1 MAVLLPFRPNWAK
14 GFSVTLNYLTDI
26 GQFYDGTEE
35 RRAQRAFPRR
45 QFEFTPMERDD
56 KAKSVQSFMAVD
68 GNERFFVADFSRWRR
83 TAAPIA
89 VGETTLVLD
98 SSCTWAAATNRLVV
112 DDGVAQQV
120 VRVASAAGLT
130 LTLVAG
136 PAIAVPVGAKVY
148 ACVES
153 YLDEPQGIVRVTNR
167 AGEFPLS
174 LLEYPGESAKLAPAA
189 WPTTFSGLPLF
200 DHRPDWSSRPRV
212 KVESDREFYDFSK
225 GKVGFT
231 SARGYLS
238 TVYQFGHVGKTR
250 TESEALFDFFCAMR
264 GRQGE
269 FWLPS
274 WIDDMRLADD
284 YTSGLALVVAGDS
297 IAQAAADPTRRHIR
311 ITTTAG
317 DVLLRRVVSMALSG
331 GDTELTLDAALPGA
345 LSALDVTS
353 ISWLHRAR
361 FASDSATFTW
371 ETDSLMTTT
380 LNFTTLREPA

>member
-1 MAVLLPFRPNWAK
+1 MAVLLPFRPNWSK

-45 QFEFTPMERDD
+45 QFELTPMERDD
-56 KAKSVQSFMAVD
+56 RAKAVQSFMTVA
-68 GNERFFVADFSRWRR
+68 GNERFFVADYGRWRR
-83 TAAPIA
+83 ADAPIA
-89 VGETTLVLD
+89 PGGTTLVLD
-98 SSCTWAAATNRLVV
+98 SSCTWAGATHRVVV
-112 DDGVAQQV
+112 DDGVTQQV
-120 VRVASAAGLT
+120 LRVASAAGLT
-130 LTLVAG
+130 LTLVSG
-136 PAIAVPVGAKVY
+136 PAIAVPAGAKVY

-174 LLEYPGESAKLAPAA
+174 LLEFPGESAKLVPAA
-189 WPTTFSGLPLF
+189 WPTTFKSLPLF

-212 KVESDREFYDFSK
+212 KVESDREFFDFNK

-231 SARGYLS
+231 TARGYLS
-238 TVYQFGHVGKTR
+238 TVYQFGHVGKSR
-250 TESEALFDFFCAMR
+250 AESEALFDFFCAMR

-274 WIDDMRLADD
+274 WLDDMRLGQD
-284 YTSGLALVVAGDS
+284 YTTGAVLVIAGDT
-297 IAQAAADPTRRHIR
+297 IAQAATDPTRRHIR
-311 ITTTAG
+311 IALLDGT
-317 DVLLRRVVSMALSG
+317 VLLREVLSIALSG

-345 LSALDVTS
+345 LSAGDVAS

-361 FASDSATFTW
+361 FASDSASFSW

-380 LNFTTLREPA
+380 FNFTTLREPA

>member
-1 MAVLLPFRPNWAK
+1 MAVLLPFRPNWSK

-26 GQFYDGTEE
+26 AQFYDGTEQ

-45 QFEFTPMERDD
+45 QFEFSPMERDD
-56 KAKSVQSFMAVD
+56 RAGEAQIFLSVA
-68 GNERFFVADFSRWRR
+68 GNERFFAADFGRWRR
-83 TAAPIA
+83 AAAPVA
-89 VGETTLVLD
+89 SGATSLVLD
-98 SSCTWAAATNRLVV
+98 SGCTWAGAGHRLVV
-112 DDGVAQQV
+112 DDGVTQQV
-120 VRVASAAGLT
+120 LRVASAAGLT
-130 LTLVAG
+130 LNLVAG
-136 PAIAVPVGAKVY
+136 PAIAIPQGAKVY
-148 ACVES
+148 SCVES

-167 AGEFPLS
+167 AGEFPVS
-174 LLEYPGESAKLAPAA
+174 LLEFPGESAKLAPAA
-189 WPTTFSGLPLF
+189 WPSTFKGLPLF

-212 KVESDREFYDFSK
+212 KVESDREFYDFNK

-238 TVYQFGHVGKTR
+238 TVYQFGHVGKNR
-250 TESEALFDFFCAMR
+250 TETEAIFDFFCAMR

-274 WIDDMRLADD
+274 WLDDMRLAED
-284 YTSGLALVVAGDS
+284 YVSGVVLVAAGDS
-297 IAQAAADPTRRHIR
+297 IVQAATDPTRRHIR
-311 ITTTAG
+311 IATANG
-317 DVLLRRVVSMALSG
+317 TVLHREVLSMALSG

-345 LSALDVTS
+345 LSAGDVTS

-361 FASDSATFTW
+361 FASDSASFTW